1 MAQPSLILHN
11 TSALTMDAAH
21 PRAEA
26 VALAGNRILAVGS
39 NAEVLALAGPET
51 RLVDGQGATLLPGFV
66 ESHIHLFSGGAG
78 LTQLQL
84 KGVAGREALAAAL
97 TAYAATKP
105 AERLLICQGAA
116 YNLLGEHIRLDRH
129 RLDAILSERPV
140 IVMAYDFHTAWANTA
155 ALEQAGLLQGRD
167 VGDGNEVVLGADGL
181 ATGEL
186 REKNAFLPVLGLR
199 SSGGREMLGMTG
211 TEPHPPAT
219 AQERADDIAMITAGL
234 QHCAAAGITTIHNM
248 DGNRYTLELLSQI
261 EAAGGLLCRVEV
273 PFHLTAEKPLASL
286 DDAVQMAADYKSDML
301 KSGRVKVFCDGVIES
316 GTALFLDDYADRP
329 GWKGE
334 ALFGPEKFRQAA
346 IEIDRRGLQI
356 SVHAIGDGAVRLVL
370 DGYEAAELANG
381 RRDSRHRIEHVEVIH
396 PDDVPRFAALGVI
409 ASMQPL
415 HPPGTLGS
423 PLEPGVSRIG
433 PARAPLAYAWR
444 SLIEAGAPYAFS
456 SDWPVVPVEPLLSLQ
471 ASQARQPWSADLPD
485 QRVSLMQVLEGY
497 TWRGAH
503 AGFMEDRIGRIVP
516 GFLADLV
523 LLRGDIEATATAD
536 MPGLGPQMTICNG
549 QVTFET

>member
-1 MAQPSLILHN
+1 MPAPSLILYN
-11 TSALTMDAAH
+11 TSALTMDAAT

-26 VALAGNRILAVGS
+26 VALAGNTILAVGS
-39 NAEVLALAGPET
+39 DAEVLALATPET
-51 RLVDGQGATLLPGFV
+51 RLVDGKGATLLPGFV
-66 ESHIHLFSGGAG
+66 ESHMHLFCGGAG

-84 KGVAGREALAAAL
+84 KGLAGRDALAAAL
-97 TAYAATKP
+97 TAYAEAKP

-116 YNLLGEHIRLDRH
+116 YDLLGDHARLDRH
-129 RLDAILSERPV
+129 RIDAILSERPV

-167 VGDGNEVVLGADGL
+167 VGDGNEVVLGEDGL

-186 REKNAFLPVLGLR
+186 REKNAFLPVLALR

-211 TEPHPPAT
+211 TEPEPPAT
-219 AQERADDIAMITAGL
+219 PQERVDDIAMITAGL

-248 DGNRYTLELLSQI
+248 DGNRYTIELLAEI
-261 EAAGGLLCRVEV
+261 EAAGDLVCRVEV
-273 PFHLTAEKPLASL
+273 PFHLTAEKPLETL
-286 DDAVQMAADYKSDML
+286 DDAVQMSADYTSDML
-301 KSGRVKVFCDGVIES
+301 KSGLVKIFCDGVIES
-316 GTALFLDDYADRP
+316 GTALFLEDYADRP

-356 SVHAIGDGAVRLVL
+356 AVHAIGDGAVRLVL
-370 DGYEAAELANG
+370 DGYQAAQETNG
-381 RRDSRHRIEHVEVIH
+381 RRDSRHRIEHIEVIH
-396 PDDVPRFAALGVI
+396 PDDVPRFAELGVI

-415 HPPGTLGS
+415 HPPGTLGG
-423 PLEPGVSRIG
+423 PLEPGVSSIG

-456 SDWPVVPVEPLLSLQ
+456 SDWPVVPVEPLLSIQ
-471 ASQARQPWSADLPD
+471 ASQARTPWSADLPD
-485 QRVSLMQVLEGY
+485 QRVSLGQVLEGY

-503 AGFMEDRIGRIVP
+503 AGFMEDRLGRIAP
-516 GFLADLV
+516 GMLADLV
-523 LLRGDIEATATAD
+523 LLSGDIEAVPTAEIPA
-536 MPGLGPQMTICNG
+536 LGPRLTICDG
-549 QVTFET
+549 RVTFEA